1 MSWHLI
7 VMFVVSAVLLLL
19 MVVQMLERRFQFEV
33 SGGCFW
39 GFLLLFLWLVYGGI
53 FLW

>member
-1 MSWHLI
+1 MI
-7 VMFVVSAVLLLL
+7 AVSAVLSLLTVMQIL
-19 MVVQMLERRFQFEV
+19 QRRFKFEV

-39 GFLLLFLWLVYGGI
+39 GFLLLILWLVYGGI

>member
-1 MSWHLI
+1 MTWHLI
-7 VMFVVSAVLLLL
+7 AMIVISIILVLLT
-19 MVVQMLERRFQFEV
+19 VVQMLERRYKFEV

-39 GFLLLFLWLVYGGI
+39 GFLMLILWLVYGGI